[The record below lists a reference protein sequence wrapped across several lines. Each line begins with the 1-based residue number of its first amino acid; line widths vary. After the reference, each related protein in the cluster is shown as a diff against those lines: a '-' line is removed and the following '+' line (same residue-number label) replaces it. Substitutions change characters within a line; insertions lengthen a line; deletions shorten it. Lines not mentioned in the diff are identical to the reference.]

1 MRVPGLDS
9 DRNVKRMKGFAGL
22 NNTADPMRGIP
33 GSQGVA
39 PKTWELLQQADNV
52 DLTNSGGA
60 VVRDGY
66 HPFISATKIT
76 GSFVTFDFNRFYII
90 DAGTL
95 KRVHHDGSTIDLA
108 TGVTGDAHWAELNDV
123 VYLACDTR
131 LEIHLDD
138 TVTPWGVPVPD
149 GGRLTAVSGR
159 LPPGEYR
166 VCFTFVDEHGREGG
180 ASPYLSVNV
189 TDGGLSIEDIPRM
202 EGYYTFIYM
211 ASKGT
216 AFNSLAGLPY
226 TASSTFV
233 YAGEGYL
240 GRELTTQFLDP
251 PPVGVSYIAAYTGRL
266 YATQYLPDSKAT
278 VVWYSEP
285 MGYHLFNLNDS
296 FFMVPGRVVQ
306 MAADSDNLM
315 LSTEERTFLY
325 NQSGLEQVAS
335 YGSVPGQHADLGPD
349 GRLYFWTTR
358 GLCRTT
364 PFENLT
370 ESDVSVAPG
379 VRAAGGVIQRHGYT
393 NFVVALQHGGS
404 PFNKR

>member
-1 MRVPGLDS
+1 
-9 DRNVKRMKGFAGL
+9 
-22 NNTADPMRGIP
+22 
-33 GSQGVA
+33 
-39 PKTWELLQQADNV
+39 
-52 DLTNSGGA
+52 
-60 VVRDGY
+60 
-66 HPFISATKIT
+66 
-76 GSFVTFDFNRFYII
+76 
-90 DAGTL
+90 
-95 KRVHHDGSTIDLA
+95 
-108 TGVTGDAHWAELNDV
+108 
-123 VYLACDTR
+123 
-131 LEIHLDD
+131 
-138 TVTPWGVPVPD
+138 
-149 GGRLTAVSGR
+149 
-159 LPPGEYR
+159 
-166 VCFTFVDEHGREGG
+166 
-180 ASPYLSVNV
+180 
-189 TDGGLSIEDIPRM
+189 
-202 EGYYTFIYM
+202 
-211 ASKGT
+211 
-216 AFNSLAGLPY
+216 
-226 TASSTFV
+226 
-233 YAGEGYL
+233 
-240 GRELTTQFLDP
+240 
-251 PPVGVSYIAAYTGRL
+251 
-266 YATQYLPDSKAT
+266 
-278 VVWYSEP
+278 